1 VGVNIPLMRLNVVL
15 LPRDATAES
24 FAGRAVAVFDV
35 LRATTTMTAA
45 LAAGVREIRIFG
57 DTEEARQAAAA
68 AGNPTPLLCGEVKC
82 LPPAGFDLGNSPG
95 ALNAAAHEGR
105 TLFMS
110 TTNGTRAIIAAR
122 SAKLLL
128 AGAVVNAS
136 AVARALAASGLDA
149 TLPCAGTNGEI
160 AMEDVIGAG
169 AVIDAAQ
176 QLGEVEFESDAARMA
191 VRLFRAAKDD
201 LRNALA
207 VGAGG
212 RNVIAAKLEADID
225 FAARLNVIDVV
236 GRVHDVPLRL
246 VRH

>member
-1 VGVNIPLMRLNVVL
+1 MRWNLVL

-45 LAAGVREIRIFG
+45 LAAGVSVIRIFG
-57 DTEEARQAAAA
+57 TSEEARQAAAG
-68 AGNPTPLLCGEVKC
+68 AGGPRPLLCGEVQC

-95 ALNAAAHEGR
+95 ALNLAAHEGR
-105 TLFMS
+105 SLYMG

-128 AGAVVNAS
+128 AGALVNAS
-136 AVARALAASGLDA
+136 AVARALVASGLDV
-149 TLPCAGTNGEI
+149 TLLCAGTNGEI
-160 AMEDVIGAG
+160 AMEDMIGAG
-169 AVIDAAQ
+169 AVADALQ
-176 QLGEVEFESDAARMA
+176 QLGEVDFESDVARMA
-191 VRLFRAAKDD
+191 VRMFRGAKDD
-201 LRNALA
+201 LRSALA
-207 VGAGG
+207 EGAGG

-225 FAARLNVIDVV
+225 FAARLNVLDVV
-236 GRVHDVPLRL
+236 GRVYDAPLRV